1 MAVALISLLV
11 ACIIV
16 ISSKLDSSYQLLH
29 KRSIKPKKKS
39 QKFRFKSLFWAVI
52 STLVLVTMIVVALDV
67 NDISKF
73 GTTWSS
79 TALSIY
85 IILIV
90 VLVMSL
96 LVCGVIS
103 TAIVLRAKRRGY
115 LISLPMF
122 FLCSFTRRQTS
133 NQYRENAKIVYHLI
147 GSFAILFTSF
157 VVSIHGTGIV
167 IAALANPLQ
176 VISTVATGVV
186 ALFYLTYAFADV
198 YDHCEDMFD
207 VSPLPNCRSQVLFFI
222 LRLLTHVL
230 VLLFY
235 VLFSYM
241 YISDV
246 IFISGGNSVVISS
259 IANVLPIILLTF
271 FIWLSKNELQK
282 FVKFESSD
290 SYNDTTENLEIATE
304 EQTQQAFHETSV

>member
-1 MAVALISLLV
+1 MAVALISLLI

-16 ISSKLDSSYQLLH
+16 ISSKLDSSYELLH
-29 KRSIKPKKKS
+29 ISSNKRKNDS

-52 STLVLVTMIVVALDV
+52 STLVLVSITVVTLDV
-67 NDISKF
+67 IEISKF

-79 TALSIY
+79 TALSMY

-90 VLVMSL
+90 ILVMSL

-103 TAIVLRAKRRGY
+103 IVIVLRAKKRGN
-115 LISLPMF
+115 LISLPTF
-122 FLCSFTRRQTS
+122 FLCCCTRRQTS
-133 NQYRENAKIVYHLI
+133 NQCQEDAKFVYHLI

-271 FIWLSKNELQK
+271 FTWLSKNELQK

-290 SYNDTTENLEIATE
+290 SSLRQLKTRR
-304 EQTQQAFHETSV
+304 